1 MRFCYVGLGGISCW
15 AGYPYWN
22 ARHHKAWKTGHT
34 GGSNFWKPQLF
45 YNFISFRGFVKHATW
60 SLVKHATWSL
70 EKHATLGPKK
80 NMYYVENVYWPK
92 KASLHKSWNTRR
104 NCLILVLKIANL
116 LKICP
121 VLQDTRSPAFS
132 FIFSISRGKMLQKKK
147 MISKIQASA
156 RRVIWDTRCPGL
168 RDHFGSCN
176 FETDSSFQKFDPFFG
191 LVLRALFESCPT
203 SQFTGSPS
211 VFYCNPP
218 VKTFIEN
225 LTTNSISHSSKHIFG
240 AA

>member
-1 MRFCYVGLGGISCW
+1 M
-15 AGYPYWN
+15 
-22 ARHHKAWKTGHT
+22 
-34 GGSNFWKPQLF
+34 
-45 YNFISFRGFVKHATW
+45 FI
-60 SLVKHATWSL
+60 
-70 EKHATLGPKK
+70 
-80 NMYYVENVYWPK
+80 YWPP

-116 LKICP
+116 LKICL

-132 FIFSISRGKMLQKKK
+132 FIFSISRGKMPKKK
-147 MISKIQASA
+147 LISKIQASA

-168 RDHFGSCN
+168 RDHFESCN

-191 LVLRALFESCPT
+191 LVLRALFESCPI

-211 VFYCNPP
+211 FFYFNPP

-225 LTTNSISHSSKHIFG
+225 LTTNNISHSSQHIFG
-240 AA
+240 VA